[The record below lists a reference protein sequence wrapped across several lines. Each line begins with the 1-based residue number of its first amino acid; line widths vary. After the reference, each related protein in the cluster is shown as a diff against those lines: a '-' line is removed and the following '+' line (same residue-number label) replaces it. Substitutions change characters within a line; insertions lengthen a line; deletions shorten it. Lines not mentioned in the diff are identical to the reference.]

1 MSQARFTGKVA
12 LITGGATGIGLAV
25 AKAFLSEGAKVVIGG
40 RRTEVLNKAVTELK
54 KIGND
59 VLAVQLDVAKL
70 DSIENFVNQAVEEYK
85 KIDFVIN
92 NAAIIGVK
100 APITKCT
107 EADFDNVL
115 SINIKGTYFS
125 IQSAA
130 LQFQKQNS
138 EGVIINIGSSAADAN
153 IPGLSAYNISKGAL
167 YTLTATAAKELA
179 PKIRVNHVQ
188 LGPFET
194 DMLAVA
200 SGRTAEGKKFF
211 ENLTL
216 VKRVGD
222 PSEAAAL
229 ILFLCSDSAKFITGA
244 TYKINGGAGI

>member
-1 MSQARFTGKVA
+1 LKI
-12 LITGGATGIGLAV
+12 L
-25 AKAFLSEGAKVVIGG
+25 
-40 RRTEVLNKAVTELK
+40 LNKLLK
-54 KIGND
+54 RI
-59 VLAVQLDVAKL
+59 
-70 DSIENFVNQAVEEYK
+70 K

-92 NAAIIGVK
+92 NAGVIGVK
-100 APITKCT
+100 PPITNYT
-107 EADFDNVL
+107 ESDFDNVL
-115 SINIKGTYFS
+115 ATNIKGTYFS
-125 IQSAA
+125 IKSAA

-138 EGVIINIGSSAADAN
+138 EGVIINIGSIAADAN
-153 IPGLSAYNISKGAL
+153 IPEHSAYNISKGAL

-194 DMLAVA
+194 DMLTEAT
-200 SGRTAEGKKFF
+200 GGTEEGKKSF